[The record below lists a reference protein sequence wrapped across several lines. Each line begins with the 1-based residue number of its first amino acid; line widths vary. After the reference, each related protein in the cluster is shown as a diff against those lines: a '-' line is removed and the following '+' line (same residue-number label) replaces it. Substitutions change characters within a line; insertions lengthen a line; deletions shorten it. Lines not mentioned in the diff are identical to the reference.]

1 MCGIFALL
9 STTDYCLSDL
19 TPYIN
24 AIQHRGPDHSSI
36 VRFSDKIALA
46 FHRLAINDLTSNG
59 NQPFYH
65 PDFPSMALICNGEI
79 YNHKELAEKYK
90 FNLKSK
96 SDCEVVLHMYQ
107 RFGLAQTC
115 QELDGYFAFVIAD
128 GDQLYA
134 ARDPIGIRSLFISE
148 RPDKVYIASELKGLP
163 HDTPC
168 EQFPPGT
175 WWSSESRVYT
185 PYINMCEHAIHSQT
199 YTEARETVRLLLEKA
214 VEKRVTMSERPI
226 GCLLSGGLDSSII
239 CALVAKYSATP
250 IHTFSVGFEGSTDC
264 AYARKVAEHLHTIH
278 HEVILTEQDMLEAIP
293 EVIRQIESYD
303 TTTVRASTPMYLLS
317 KYISKHTDI
326 RVIFSG
332 EGSDELSGSYLYFY
346 NAPSEE
352 EFYKETLRLVKDL
365 NYFDVLR
372 CDKST
377 ATNGLE
383 VRVPFLDKDFV
394 EYYLYLHPS
403 LKIPSEFQC
412 EKYLL
417 RDSFEEMLPKEVAW
431 RTKEAFSDGVSGKEK
446 SWYQVIQEYVETL
459 EIPEMEYTFNPPVL
473 KESKWYRMIY
483 NCAYPNQ
490 DHLIPYYWLP
500 KWTGD
505 VKDPSA
511 RILPVYQ
518 SKQ

>member
-1 MCGIFALL
+1 MCGIFALW
-9 STTDYCLSDL
+9 SHSDFCLSDL
-19 TPYIN
+19 TQYID
-24 AIQHRGPDHSSI
+24 AIQHRGPDHTSI
-36 VRFSDKIALA
+36 VKFSDQIALA

-79 YNHKELAEKYK
+79 YNHKELAEKYN
-90 FNLKSK
+90 FTLRSK
-96 SDCEVVLHMYQ
+96 SDCEVILHLYQ
-107 RFGLAQTC
+107 RFGIERTC
-115 QELDGYFAFVIAD
+115 KELDGYFAFVIAD

-134 ARDPIGIRSLFISE
+134 ARDPIGIRSLFINE
-148 RPDKVYIASELKGLP
+148 TEDKVFIASELKGLP
-163 HDTPC
+163 HGTRC
-168 EQFPPGT
+168 LQFQPGT
-175 WWSSESRVYT
+175 WWSSESRTYT
-185 PYINMCEHAIHSQT
+185 RYVDIMGRLLIHST
-199 YTEARETVRLLLEKA
+199 YQHAREKVRALMEKA

-239 CALVAKYSATP
+239 CALVSKYSSTP

-293 EVIRQIESYD
+293 EVVRQIESYD

-346 NAPSEE
+346 NAPSQE

-365 NYFDVLR
+365 HYFDVLR

-383 VRVPFLDKDFV
+383 VRVPFLDKDFMS
-394 EYYLYLHPS
+394 YYLYLEPS
-403 LKIPSEFQC
+403 LKMPSEFQC

-417 RDSFEEMLPKEVAW
+417 RDAFEDLLPKEVAW
-431 RTKEAFSDGVSGKEK
+431 RTKEAFSDGVSRKEK
-446 SWYQVIQEYVETL
+446 SWYQIIQEHVETL
-459 EIPEMEYTFNPPVL
+459 DIPEIEYEVNPPVL
-473 KESKWYRMIY
+473 KESKWYRIIY
-483 NCAYPNQ
+483 EKAYPNQ
-490 DHLIPYYWLP
+490 SHLIPYYWLP

-505 VKDPSA
+505 VQDPSA
-511 RILPVYQ
+511 RVLPVYH